1 MQLRRIVGVVGAL
14 ALALSVTSARAQE
27 GEDFNR
33 QGGYAGLGG
42 VYAVSAFQGEL
53 KDLLGNSMGFQARG
67 GYRLDEI
74 FAVEGLY
81 EYVNDF
87 GAKQGSGGIWT
98 NHASVNG
105 KLILPLDRFQ
115 PYLSGGVGFLNA
127 NSTHGNSDGG
137 LWAFAGRFSAGTDL
151 AITEHLALFL
161 DAAYLVPAG
170 GGVVSDL
177 QYFSFGWGG
186 KYLF

>member
-1 MQLRRIVGVVGAL
+1 MRLRFMTGLAVAL
-14 ALALSVTSARAQE
+14 AIALASPVRAQE
-27 GEDFNR
+27 NDFNR
-33 QGGYAGLGG
+33 PGAYAGLGG
-42 VYAVSAFQGEL
+42 VYAVSAFQGPL
-53 KDLLGNSMGFQARG
+53 KDLFGNSMGFQARG
-67 GYRLDEI
+67 GYRFDEI

-81 EYVNDF
+81 EYIDDF
-87 GAKQGSGGIWT
+87 GLERGLGRGGIWM

-127 NSTHGNSDGG
+127 NASTGG
-137 LWAFAGRFSAGTDL
+137 AKWAFAGRFSAGTDL
-151 AITEHLALFL
+151 AITEHVALFL
-161 DAAYLVPAG
+161 DAGYLVPAG
-170 GGVVSDL
+170 GGVASDL

>member
-1 MQLRRIVGVVGAL
+1 MRFRFVSGIASAL
-14 ALALSVTSARAQE
+14 ALAIALTTAAHAE

-33 QGGYAGLGG
+33 PGAYAGLGG
-42 VYAVSAFQGEL
+42 VYAVPGFQGRA
-53 KDLLGNSMGFQARG
+53 KDVFGDSMGFQARG
-67 GYRLDEI
+67 GYRFTEI
-74 FAVEGLY
+74 FALDGLY

-87 GAKQGSGGIWT
+87 GAKRGDGGVWT

-115 PYLSGGVGFLNA
+115 PYLSGGIGFLNA
-127 NSTHGNSDGG
+127 NPTRGSADGI
-137 LWAFAGRFSAGTDL
+137 WAFAGRFSAGTDL
-151 AITEHLALFL
+151 AITEHVALFL

-170 GGVVSDL
+170 GGVASDL

>member
-1 MQLRRIVGVVGAL
+1 MKLRFVFGVVGAL
-14 ALALSVTSARAQE
+14 ALAMAATVARADD
-27 GEDFNR
+27 GDFNR
-33 QGGYAGLGG
+33 EGAYAGLGG
-42 VYAVSAFQGEL
+42 VYAVSAFQGPA
-53 KDLLGNSMGFQARG
+53 KDVFGDSLGFQARG

-81 EYVNDF
+81 EYVDDF
-87 GAKQGSGGIWT
+87 GVKRFDGGIWT

-127 NSTHGNSDGG
+127 NANGDGK
-137 LWAFAGRFSAGTDL
+137 WAFVGRFSAGTDL
-151 AITEHLALFL
+151 AITEHVALFL
-161 DAAYLVPAG
+161 DAAYLVPSG
-170 GGVVSDL
+170 GGVMSDL